1 MINRNLSPIKIV
13 IYFLAFSLL
22 WILSSDLLLSQMTR
36 EQQIYTAVSIIKG
49 WIYVILAA
57 AFLYWMLIMY
67 SKQKTQA
74 ENALLASKEQFRT
87 LVEKSPLAM
96 ALVNSEG
103 VIEYI
108 NLKAIDIFGYLPQDI
123 PNMDRWWVQAYP
135 DKKYRDEVIAK
146 WSRLV
151 SEALANRREIERR
164 EYRVTCKNGS
174 VKVVSIY
181 GVWVEDKVLVV
192 FEDITERKQN
202 EKELRDK
209 ESKYRSLFESAN
221 DGIFILDETGFID
234 CNKRGADM
242 YGLTKEQLLG
252 RSPAD
257 LSPERQPD
265 GRSSAVEFASVMGK
279 VINGE
284 PQQLEWQSMR
294 SDGTLFAV
302 EITLSRIDLG
312 DRVCLQC
319 IARDITERKLAE
331 EQKNK
336 LQIQLSQTQKL
347 ESIGILAGGIAHDFN
362 NLLQG
367 VFGYISLAE
376 LTYDKKEKSLAM
388 LREAEKALNM
398 AVNLTNQ
405 LLTFSKGGQPV
416 KQHIKPAPLVENSL
430 RFALSGSNSNY
441 SISVMEG
448 LWDIDADG
456 GQLVQVIHNIVF
468 NATEAMAGG
477 GTVNISMSNVE
488 TSSKNIAGLPEGNN
502 FVRLDI
508 QDTGTGI
515 PDQIISRIFDP
526 YFTTKQMGSG
536 LGLATSYA
544 IIKNH
549 GGIIEVK
556 SEVSKGTTFSI
567 YLPAVEEPEP
577 IKHELSPEQHSSCR
591 SCRVLLM
598 DDDEVIRNVATA
610 MIETLGHEI
619 EDVSDGEAAIESFKR
634 ARETDNPFDLV
645 ILDLTVRGGMGGE
658 DALRILREIDPDVVA
673 IVSSGYAASAA
684 VARYKDYGFSA
695 FLKKPY
701 TIDELRNC
709 FNSLLL

>member
-22 WILSSDLLLSQMTR
+22 WILSSDLLLSQMTS
-36 EQQIYTAVSIIKG
+36 EQQIYTEVSIIKG

-74 ENALLASKEQFRT
+74 ENALRQSKEQFRS
-87 LVEKSPLAM
+87 LVENSPLAM
-96 ALVNSEG
+96 ALVDSEG

-108 NLKAIDIFGYLPQDI
+108 NLKAIEIFGYLPQDI

-135 DKKYRDEVIAK
+135 DKKYRDEVIAQ
-146 WSRLV
+146 WSGLV
-151 SEALANRREIERR
+151 GEALVNKREIEQR

-174 VKVVSIY
+174 VKVVTIY
-181 GVWVEDKVLVV
+181 GVWVGDKVLAV
-192 FEDITERKQN
+192 FEDVTERKRN
-202 EKELRDK
+202 EKELLDK

-234 CNKRGADM
+234 CNKHGADM
-242 YGLTKEQLLG
+242 YGLTKEQLIG
-252 RSPAD
+252 RSPVG

-265 GRSSAVEFASVMGK
+265 GRVSAVEIVETISKVM
-279 VINGE
+279 NGE

-294 SDGTLFAV
+294 ADGTLFDV
-302 EITLSRIDLG
+302 EITLSRIDMG

-336 LQIQLSQTQKL
+336 LQFQLAQAQKL

-367 VFGYISLAE
+367 VFGYISMAA
-376 LTYDKKEKSLAM
+376 LTYDQKEKCLSM
-388 LREAEKALNM
+388 LGEAEKALHM

-405 LLTFSKGGQPV
+405 LLTFSRGGKPV
-416 KQHIKPAPLVENSL
+416 KQHIKPAPLIENSL

-441 SISVMEG
+441 KISVMEG

-456 GQLVQVIHNIVF
+456 GQLTQVIHNIVL

-477 GTVNISMSNVE
+477 GTVNVSVSNVE
-488 TSSKNIAGLPEGNN
+488 TSTKNSAGLPGGNK
-502 FVRLDI
+502 FVRIDI

-536 LGLATSYA
+536 LGLATSYS

-567 YLPAVEEPEP
+567 YLPAIEETAP
-577 IKHELSPEQHSSCR
+577 IHRELLPEQHLSYR
-591 SCRVLLM
+591 KCRVLLM
-598 DDDEVIRNVATA
+598 DDDEIVRNVATA

-619 EDVSDGEAAIESFKR
+619 EYVSNGEAAIEAFKR
-634 ARETDNPFDLV
+634 AREIGNPFDLV

-658 DALRILREIDPDVVA
+658 DTLRILREIDPHIIAV
-673 IVSSGYAASAA
+673 VSSGYADSAA

-695 FLKKPY
+695 FLNKPY
-701 TIDELRNC
+701 TIDGLKNC
-709 FNSLLL
+709 FRSLLL